1 MNKKVAQD
9 IAFGTGFWSI
19 IIVIGFVLINSIIM
33 PYISGQY
40 KETVIVPDVTDL
52 TADEAEALL
61 VSKGLNFSWQSEG
74 QYSATITKGSVML
87 QTPIANKVVK
97 ENRTIS
103 LKVSKGLREVIIPEL
118 RGKSRR
124 QAEIS
129 LHQLGLK
136 IGEAVRSSHSLIPW
150 GVIIRT
156 EPASKSLITIGS
168 QVNLVISAARK
179 SGTRVLPNVVGL
191 SYHKAEQILDS
202 LEFTIGDTTMVS
214 DTTKLPL
221 TILNQQPRS
230 GEYLKKNTQIHLTIA
245 Q

>member
-1 MNKKVAQD
+1 
-9 IAFGTGFWSI
+9 
-19 IIVIGFVLINSIIM
+19 M
-33 PYISGQY
+33 PYVSGQY
-40 KETVIVPDVTDL
+40 KETVFVPDVTGL

-61 VSKGLNFSWQSEG
+61 HSKGLKFSWHSEG
-74 QYSATITKGSVML
+74 QYSATIAKGAVML
-87 QTPIANKVVK
+87 QTPIADKKVK

-136 IGEAVRSSHSLIPW
+136 VGETVRSSHSLIPW

-156 EPASKSLITIGS
+156 EPSSRSLITIGS
-168 QVNLVISAARK
+168 QVNLVVSAARK
-179 SGTRVLPNVVGL
+179 SGTRVLPNVIGL
-191 SYHKAEQILDS
+191 SYHKAQQILDS
-202 LEFTIGDTTMVS
+202 LEFTVGDTTIIS
-214 DTTKLPL
+214 DTTKLPH
-221 TILNQQPRS
+221 TIVNQQPRS